1 MAGSSNA
8 RACYRMLLQE
18 RLRLPWP
25 TVLTREELRRGETY
39 YGSGRRLHRLA
50 SKLLAGKPIK
60 VYALGGSVTGGGGA
74 SLPKLAYVER
84 FFAFI
89 RHAFHHKCAA
99 AGAAWS
105 CAQGGGGGL
114 GLPACGGL
122 CCLDAGAAGQ
132 RCGAWQPGRVPHGVA
147 PSPPAPVHDSA
158 AGCQVSDAAL
168 LACLAGSP
176 CTLLRSPPPHHA
188 GSTCW

>member
-60 VYALGGSVTGGGGA
+60 VYALGGRWAEAGGGGT
-74 SLPKLAYVER
+74 R
-84 FFAFI
+84 
-89 RHAFHHKCAA
+89 
-99 AGAAWS
+99 GWGTAW
-105 CAQGGGGGL
+105 
-114 GLPACGGL
+114 
-122 CCLDAGAAGQ
+122 
-132 RCGAWQPGRVPHGVA
+132 
-147 PSPPAPVHDSA
+147 
-158 AGCQVSDAAL
+158 AAL
-168 LACLAGSP
+168 LPGSP
-176 CTLLRSPPPHHA
+176 P
-188 GSTCW
+188 